1 MNKMEYKF
9 KKQPQNL
16 KYQLVLTKSNTDAGW
31 NDIFEVFVCYRDNKE
46 YLVSPKV
53 NNYNLVNNKNSYN
66 YNEYLIS
73 GDDNKIVIIWD
84 INNNYN
90 IKHHIDTKYG
100 YSIYRCLLIF
110 PHNIDNNYIVTS
122 TFNNSGDNESSA
134 TKIFSLDNCHFIKFI
149 NNSNK
154 FVVLFIIMV

>member
-9 KKQPQNL
+9 KKEPQNL
-16 KYQLVLTKSNTDAGW
+16 KYKLDLTKSNTDGGW

-46 YLVSPKV
+46 YLVSPNV
-53 NNYNLVNNKNSYN
+53 NYYNLDIFTLFDDKKILSLKGHKNKIRTIRYFINNKNSYK

-90 IKHHIDTKYG
+90 IKLHIDTKY
-100 YSIYRCLLIF
+100 
-110 PHNIDNNYIVTS
+110 
-122 TFNNSGDNESSA
+122 
-134 TKIFSLDNCHFIKFI
+134 
-149 NNSNK
+149 
-154 FVVLFIIMV
+154 